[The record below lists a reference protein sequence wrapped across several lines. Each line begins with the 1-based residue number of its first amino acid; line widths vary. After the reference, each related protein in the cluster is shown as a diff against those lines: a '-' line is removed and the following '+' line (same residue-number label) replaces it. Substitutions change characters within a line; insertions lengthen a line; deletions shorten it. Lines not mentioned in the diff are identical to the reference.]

1 MRIDI
6 WGIDIL
12 GVDIFGI
19 DILALFKT
27 AVIGQALYS
36 RDCSNMTHYL
46 HVPALK
52 LYTIDQ

>member
-52 LYTIDQ
+52 SYTIDQ